1 MLANFDLFKHQLK
14 ILNYKLK
21 LHKVKNLDD
30 KTIGNS
36 LKIIDIDINYKLPF
50 KVHKKDASKFIKNS
64 LNLAHN
70 LALNNKNVIG
80 IINCAIDKNLLGK
93 KIGVTEYL
101 ARKCKVKD
109 NSEAMLIMNKNLS
122 VCPITTHID
131 ISQISQK
138 INPQI
143 IKKKVNSINKWFKKK
158 YRKKPKIG
166 ILGLNPHNAEMRR
179 NSIEKNN
186 RTNNNKIKKKME
198 LI

>member
-1 MLANFDLFKHQLK
+1 MKNKIIILSGDPNSINSEIIFKAWRKLNNSVKKKIFLLANFDLFKHQLK

-21 LHKVKNLDD
+21 LLKVKNLDD

-93 KIGVTEYL
+93 K
-101 ARKCKVKD
+101 
-109 NSEAMLIMNKNLS
+109 KNR
-122 VCPITTHID
+122 CH
-131 ISQISQK
+131 
-138 INPQI
+138 
-143 IKKKVNSINKWFKKK
+143 
-158 YRKKPKIG
+158 
-166 ILGLNPHNAEMRR
+166 
-179 NSIEKNN
+179 
-186 RTNNNKIKKKME
+186 
-198 LI
+198 